1 MRLTPVE
8 IKQDIA
14 SRLSRIASLYYAHDS
29 KNIIKNMTIGGS
41 STGSHIDIDMV
52 LSHIGPVSW
61 GEETVNQVK
70 WVLLND
76 NEKNHVYG
84 SIAKLDDR
92 TLRVCVKEVASCQ
105 N

>member
-1 MRLTPVE
+1 MRLTLAE

-14 SRLSRIASLYYAHDS
+14 SRLSRIAGLYYAHDS

-41 STGSHIDIDMV
+41 STGSHVDIDMV
-52 LSHIGPVSW
+52 LTNIGPVRW
-61 GEETVNQVK
+61 GEETVNRAK

-76 NEKNHVYG
+76 NENNHVYG

-92 TLRVCVKEVASCQ
+92 ILRICVEVAS
-105 N
+105 